1 MMTFQRN
8 VLLLFSGLIYVSLG
22 MALVVQESYK
32 EDGPETQG
40 EEVNKGARPK
50 PVGRNRQKWSL

>member
-1 MMTFQRN
+1 MCCFCFR
-8 VLLLFSGLIYVSLG
+8 VEYVNLG

-40 EEVNKGARPK
+40 GIVNKGAHPK